1 MRSELFT
8 YALGSFSNEA
18 VHFFQIKGEPTL
30 VKKQA
35 GINESFEMKNLFD
48 NKKHMEEANRSHR
61 LSVEDRG
68 IRRHKGN
75 LPESVLRGKQTIKY
89 HGIDLM
95 TLVSTLLL
103 F

>member
-1 MRSELFT
+1 M
-8 YALGSFSNEA
+8 
-18 VHFFQIKGEPTL
+18 
-30 VKKQA
+30 KKQV
-35 GINESFEMKNLFD
+35 GINESFEMKTLFD
-48 NKKHMEEANRSHR
+48 NKQHIEEANRSHR

-68 IRRHKGN
+68 IRRHKEN
-75 LPESVLRGKQTIKY
+75 LPELVLRGNQTIKY